1 MNVLI
6 GVNAMSENMA
16 AQKMTMAHIIV
27 MMKVVFVNLTD
38 FSCWCVFASS
48 RDRRKCVVF
57 FSLFVLLIIIFIVTL
72 HPMDRIIGIDYGRK
86 RVGVAVSDPL
96 GIFASALDTVQ
107 SAKIIEYLK
116 TYAEKENVVL
126 FVVGYPINMNG
137 APSEAAKDI
146 DIFLKHLA
154 KAFPDIPVSLEDE
167 RFTSVLAHRAMID
180 GGMKK
185 QDRMKKESVDKISA
199 AIILQS
205 YMDRNK

>member
-1 MNVLI
+1 
-6 GVNAMSENMA
+6 
-16 AQKMTMAHIIV
+16 
-27 MMKVVFVNLTD
+27 
-38 FSCWCVFASS
+38 
-48 RDRRKCVVF
+48 
-57 FSLFVLLIIIFIVTL
+57 
-72 HPMDRIIGIDYGRK
+72 MDRIIGIDYGRK

-96 GIFASALDTVQ
+96 GIFASALETVQ

-116 TYAEKENVVL
+116 KYAENEKVVR

-137 APSEAAKDI
+137 VPSEAAKDI

-154 KAFPDIPVSLEDE
+154 KSFPDIPVTLEDE

-205 YMDRNK
+205 YLDRTK

>member
-1 MNVLI
+1 
-6 GVNAMSENMA
+6 
-16 AQKMTMAHIIV
+16 
-27 MMKVVFVNLTD
+27 
-38 FSCWCVFASS
+38 
-48 RDRRKCVVF
+48 
-57 FSLFVLLIIIFIVTL
+57 
-72 HPMDRIIGIDYGRK
+72 MDRIIGIDYGRK

-96 GIFASALDTVQ
+96 GIFASALETVQ

-116 TYAEKENVVL
+116 TYIEKEKVVR

-137 APSEAAKDI
+137 KPSEAAKDI

-154 KAFPDIPVSLEDE
+154 KAFPEIPVSLEDE

-185 QDRMKKESVDKISA
+185 ESVDKISA

-205 YMDRNK
+205 YLDRNK